1 MSMVMDSERRRQ
13 ARRQDRGV
21 RRIEAVLD
29 AAEAVFAE
37 AGYEA
42 ATTSAI
48 AARAGISPGSL
59 YQFFGGKEALARA
72 LGERYV
78 GSLRLLHEAAL
89 ATVTGVPLETFV
101 SGFVDPIVEFNRAH
115 PALMK
120 LFGASQA
127 PPGLRTVPVG
137 LQQELLDRLER
148 AFAARLPR
156 LGSKR
161 RSRMV
166 IVTLQIGLALLPL
179 TLDADR
185 ATAKAFA
192 AELKAAI
199 CAYWSAAG
207 DA

>member
-1 MSMVMDSERRRQ
+1 MVMDNERRRQ

-21 RRIEAVLD
+21 RRIEAVLA
-29 AAEAVFAE
+29 AAEAIFAE
-37 AGYEA
+37 AGYEG
-42 ATTSAI
+42 ATASAI
-48 AARAGISPGSL
+48 AARARISQGSL

-72 LGERYV
+72 LGERYAL
-78 GSLRLLHEAAL
+78 SLRLLHEAGL

-127 PPGLRTVPVG
+127 PPGLQTLVDGIRR
-137 LQQELLDRLER
+137 ELLDRLDR

-156 LGSKR
+156 LGIKR

-166 IVTLQIGLALLPL
+166 TVTLQMGLALLPL

-185 ATAKAFA
+185 ATANAFA
-192 AELKAAI
+192 AELKAAT